1 MQPTLTLPRN
11 GTSRKKRNTS
21 KLFTI
26 IYLVLGLCLVLLA
39 LFGGKIA
46 PYDPLKISMAD
57 RFQAPSAS
65 HWFGTDYLGRDIASR
80 IMAATSLDLESCLVI
95 LSIATVIGVLIG
107 VVSGYYGG
115 VIDEIFMRI
124 TDVFIAFPG
133 LILAMAIAAVLGPNL
148 IHVVIAL
155 TVVWWPSYARLIRGQ
170 VLSLRERDFIQAARS
185 LGAGDGWLMYKHF
198 LPNILIPLTIHIAS
212 NAAPALVTASALSF
226 IGMGV
231 QPPTPEWGAMLND
244 GRQYML
250 DHWWMA
256 TFPGL
261 SIAATVI
268 IFNGLVEIIRSR
280 LSERY

>member
-21 KLFTI
+21 ILFTI

-133 LILAMAIAAVLGPNL
+133 LILAMAIAAVLGPN
-148 IHVVIAL
+148 
-155 TVVWWPSYARLIRGQ
+155 G
-170 VLSLRERDFIQAARS
+170 
-185 LGAGDGWLMYKHF
+185 
-198 LPNILIPLTIHIAS
+198 
-212 NAAPALVTASALSF
+212 
-226 IGMGV
+226 
-231 QPPTPEWGAMLND
+231 
-244 GRQYML
+244 
-250 DHWWMA
+250 
-256 TFPGL
+256 
-261 SIAATVI
+261 
-268 IFNGLVEIIRSR
+268 
-280 LSERY
+280 

>member
-1 MQPTLTLPRN
+1 MQPSLTLQKTVTP
-11 GTSRKKRNTS
+11 RKKRKSS
-21 KLFTI
+21 KPLTI
-26 IYLVLGLCLVLLA
+26 IYLVLGLCLVVLG
-39 LFGGKIA
+39 LFGGKLA

-80 IMAATSLDLESCLVI
+80 VMAATSLDLESCLVI
-95 LSIATVIGVLIG
+95 LTIATVIGMIIG
-107 VVSGYYGG
+107 IVSGYYGG
-115 VIDEIFMRI
+115 IIDEIFMRI
-124 TDVFIAFPG
+124 TDVFFAFPG
-133 LILAMAIAAVLGPNL
+133 LILAMAIAAVLGPKL
-148 IHVVIAL
+148 INVVIAL

-170 VLSLRERDFIQAARS
+170 VLSLRERDFIQASRS
-185 LGAGDGWLMYKHF
+185 LGAGDGWLMVKHF
-198 LPNILIPLTIHIAS
+198 IPNILIPLTIHIAS

-244 GRQYML
+244 GRKYML

-261 SIAATVI
+261 AIAVTVI